1 MVTAQLVPTLA
12 VPVALAS
19 GGALSAAAITAV
31 IGLIAATGSA
41 APSSMPYVA
50 VAGSSGWSDSSKLLK
65 YGLLMMLIIILI
77 ASFVGYPLANAIM
90 G

>member
-1 MVTAQLVPTLA
+1 
-12 VPVALAS
+12 
-19 GGALSAAAITAV
+19 
-31 IGLIAATGSA
+31 
-41 APSSMPYVA
+41 MPYVA